1 MKISKI
7 LMIVLSVVSFVASAS
22 DKGEDYAQHEKKI
35 DSKLRIDEN
44 YFPNEVKKINNS
56 NSQVEI
62 KVDAY
67 IRADDL

>member
-1 MKISKI
+1 MQISKI